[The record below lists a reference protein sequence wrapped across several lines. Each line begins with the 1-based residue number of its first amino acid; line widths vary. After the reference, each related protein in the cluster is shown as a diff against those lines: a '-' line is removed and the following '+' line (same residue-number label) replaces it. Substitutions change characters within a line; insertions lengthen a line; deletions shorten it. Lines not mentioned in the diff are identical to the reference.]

1 VIGVNSQIE
10 TGDNSSSSG
19 NVGVGFAIPS
29 NTVKAVIAQLIR
41 QGHIDRAFI
50 GIGAVPITRDLARV
64 FRLPVARGLLV
75 QSVQP
80 QSGAARA
87 GLRAGTTQVV
97 LAGESYNLGGDIVVS
112 AGGRPLAGLN
122 ALRDIVAAKKP
133 GDTIALVVYRNGKKT
148 TLHVKLGRQPGS
160 ATG

>member
-10 TGDNSSSSG
+10 TGDGSSSTR

-41 QGHIDRAFI
+41 QGRIDRAFI
-50 GIGAVPITRDLARV
+50 GIGATPINAALARV

-80 QSGAARA
+80 AGGAARA

-97 LAGESYNLGGDIVVS
+97 LAGESYVLGGDIVVAADGAPVS
-112 AGGRPLAGLN
+112 TLDR
-122 ALRDIVAAKKP
+122 LRDLVAAHKP
-133 GDTIALVVYRNGKKT
+133 GDSIAVVVYRNGKKT

-160 ATG
+160 ASG